1 MDIDDCIMLVV
12 NLLFPLF
19 LSSVFVIVIYDVSNI
34 VVSIQNYVLLWGFL
48 SVLFMF
54 IIGWMYYFVLYRW
67 GVN

>member
-34 VVSIQNYVLLWGFL
+34 VISIQNYVLLWGFL

-67 GVN
+67 GGN